1 MSRKKQG
8 IDLELWVYNV
18 HKYDKCMG
26 EGNFCPTTNSFI
38 KIALPLHHDK
48 IFRCFSW
55 FFSNKILL
63 SSSFYLPWS
72 AFVFAPFI
80 AAWLWAPN
88 ASLSFARY
96 CLIFHFYLQLIPTRS
111 IIKISSANLFL
122 SCEWITLLSAL
133 KTDWNIANWKKEKN
147 IRRWVANGKYNS
159 SSWETV
165 TYFLSYTCTHKP
177 IVYTPI
183 TMPPPSHS
191 YYNRIH

>member
-1 MSRKKQG
+1 MCFFPFEISKSNSNNSSKKANEKNNKQMSRKKQG
-8 IDLELWVYNV
+8 IDLELWVYSV
-18 HKYDKCMG
+18 HKYDKCME

-133 KTDWNIANWKKEKN
+133 KTDWNIANWKKEKK
-147 IRRWVANGKYNS
+147 IFVVG
-159 SSWETV
+159 
-165 TYFLSYTCTHKP
+165 
-177 IVYTPI
+177 
-183 TMPPPSHS
+183 
-191 YYNRIH
+191 